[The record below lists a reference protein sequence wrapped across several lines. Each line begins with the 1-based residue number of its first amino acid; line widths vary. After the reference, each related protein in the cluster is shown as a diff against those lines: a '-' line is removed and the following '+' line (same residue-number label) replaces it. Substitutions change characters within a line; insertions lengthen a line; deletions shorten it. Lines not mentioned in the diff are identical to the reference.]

1 MINCDEKKPYIF
13 VSYSHRNSEK
23 VIEIMERMCQEGYNV
38 WYDGGIDPGTEWDEN
53 IANHVN
59 ECSYFISFIS
69 EGYLGS
75 SNCKDALNY
84 ARDLD
89 KEQILVYLEDV
100 KLPDDMAMR
109 LIRLQAILWYDLEK
123 VGVEEAYRK
132 LFSAKGIEKTR
143 NMGAYA
149 TEETPAEEEVPTAEE
164 TPAVEEAP
172 AVEDVPVA
180 EEVPVVEEVPVAEE
194 APVAVEEV
202 PVTEEAPVVAEM
214 PVYEAPVQPVSNMVQ
229 PQNSAV
235 KPVKEKKAK
244 TPKAPNEKKAKKKV
258 WPLLLVLVGV
268 AAIAVIVAFALGLF
282 EKKTIRV
289 EDTSVT
295 VVVGEEYSV
304 SVLNYKDIGK
314 PELTWTV
321 EDDSIAEVEF
331 SRGSATII
339 GLEEG
344 TTDIVVSGPWCKERT
359 IHVTV
364 VLFELEGASF
374 ESFIY
379 EYYFLED
386 GTYYIFSKTLMDHY
400 TGEYSMEEY
409 EKEDVVDLGL
419 EFLNE
424 EDVSEMLD
432 RVEDGVFFII
442 ELDGVNYYN
451 GYAFKVYGYQTM
463 CICTNGEDTY
473 TCSSFSYYK
482 AETSEIPMEDE
493 DDLEERVYGTN

>member
-1 MINCDEKKPYIF
+1 MVKCDETKPYIF
-13 VSYSHRNSEK
+13 ISYSHRDSDK
-23 VIEIMERMCQEGYNV
+23 VIKIVERLQSEGYNV
-38 WYDGGIDPGTEWDEN
+38 WYDEGIDPGTEWDEN
-53 IANHVN
+53 IAKHVSA
-59 ECSYFISFIS
+59 CSYFIAFIS
-69 EGYLGS
+69 NGYIGS
-75 SNCKDALNY
+75 KNCKDELNY
-84 ARDLD
+84 SRELD
-89 KEQILVYLEDV
+89 KEQLLVYLEEV
-100 KLPDDMAMR
+100 NLSGGMAMR
-109 LIRLQAILWYDLEK
+109 MNRIQAIFWYKYDNDNTED
-123 VGVEEAYRK
+123 AYQK
-132 LFSAKGIEKTR
+132 LFSARGIDKTKQKS
-143 NMGAYA
+143 
-149 TEETPAEEEVPTAEE
+149 TETAK
-164 TPAVEEAP
+164 VYEA
-172 AVEDVPVA
+172 A
-180 EEVPVVEEVPVAEE
+180 
-194 APVAVEEV
+194 
-202 PVTEEAPVVAEM
+202 EAPVVAEM
-214 PVYEAPVQPVSNMVQ
+214 SVYETPVQPVSNMVQ

-244 TPKAPNEKKAKKKV
+244 EPKAPKEKKAKKKV
-258 WPLLLVLVGV
+258 WPLLLVPVVV

-331 SRGSATII
+331 NRGSATII

-344 TTDIVVSGPWCKERT
+344 TTDIVVSGPWCKDRT

-374 ESFIY
+374 ESTFY

-451 GYAFKVYGYQTM
+451 GYAFEAYGYQTM

-473 TCSSFSYYK
+473 TCSSFGYYK

-493 DDLEERVYGTN
+493 DDLEERMYGTN

>member
-1 MINCDEKKPYIF
+1 MSTKIMICMVDNVMKNGRIYHKGDKRETVKDEKESSLWKNQET
-13 VSYSHRNSEK
+13 VEARRKE
-23 VIEIMERMCQEGYNV
+23 EMEARLAAEDNKSLKKLQ
-38 WYDGGIDPGTEWDEN
+38 DEN
-53 IANHVN
+53 
-59 ECSYFISFIS
+59 
-69 EGYLGS
+69 
-75 SNCKDALNY
+75 
-84 ARDLD
+84 
-89 KEQILVYLEDV
+89 V
-100 KLPDDMAMR
+100 KLRMKVK
-109 LIRLQAILWYDLEK
+109 DLE
-123 VGVEEAYRK
+123 AS
-132 LFSAKGIEKTR
+132 L
-143 NMGAYA
+143 
-149 TEETPAEEEVPTAEE
+149 
-164 TPAVEEAP
+164 
-172 AVEDVPVA
+172 
-180 EEVPVVEEVPVAEE
+180 
-194 APVAVEEV
+194 
-202 PVTEEAPVVAEM
+202 
-214 PVYEAPVQPVSNMVQ
+214 Q
-229 PQNSAV
+229 
-235 KPVKEKKAK
+235 
-244 TPKAPNEKKAKKKV
+244 EKKAKKKV

-344 TTDIVVSGPWCKERT
+344 TTDIVVSGPWCKDRT

-374 ESFIY
+374 ESTFY
-379 EYYFLED
+379 

-451 GYAFKVYGYQTM
+451 GYAFEAYGYQTM

-473 TCSSFSYYK
+473 TCSSFGYYK

-493 DDLEERVYGTN
+493 DDLEERMYGTN